1 MSMTPEQMAKAER
14 AIHRKQI
21 KDILRRH
28 ALERRNQCIKDVSF
42 FGLPFRVLY
51 SLDQTPDQTPLSR
64 FYPFRA
70 CSAETEARVKEALE
84 EARER
89 QGELSDGEIQEI
101 RERLEAIDYTPE
113 ADRERL
119 FTCFLE
125 GWDFSTFKNWDWT
138 GNKTTPEEADQ
149 LRAYYTE
156 RQKQYQDHPER
167 FSQPALKAD
176 DDMSRY
182 DRHTKYM
189 LRMLDDIREQ
199 EDIDYW
205 TEQEGEFFRNES
217 KFIGKQKGE

>member
-21 KDILRRH
+21 QDILRRH

-42 FGLPFRVLY
+42 FGLPYRVLY
-51 SLDQTPDQTPLSR
+51 SLEQPPDQTPLSR

-70 CSAETEARVKEALE
+70 CSAETEARVKKALE

-89 QGELSDGEIQEI
+89 QGELSDEEIQEI

-119 FTCFLE
+119 FACFLE
-125 GWDFSTFKNWDWT
+125 GWDFSTFKSWDWT
-138 GNKTTPEEADQ
+138 GNKIPAEEADR

-167 FSQPALKAD
+167 FSPPALKAD

-182 DRHTKYM
+182 SPEVQQLLTTFDN
-189 LRMLDDIREQ
+189 LSD
-199 EDIDYW
+199 
-205 TEQEGEFFRNES
+205 
-217 KFIGKQKGE
+217 

>member
-21 KDILRRH
+21 QDILRRH

-42 FGLPFRVLY
+42 FGLPYSVLY
-51 SLDQTPDQTPLSR
+51 SLEQPPDQTPLSR

-70 CSAETEARVKEALE
+70 CSAETEARVEEALK

-89 QGELSDGEIQEI
+89 QGELSDVEIQEI

-119 FTCFLE
+119 FTCFLQ
-125 GWDFSTFKNWDWT
+125 GWDFTAFKIWDWT
-138 GNKTTPEEADQ
+138 GNRITAEEADR
-149 LRAYYTE
+149 LRAYYAE
-156 RQKQYQDHPER
+156 KQKQYQDHPER
-167 FSQPALKAD
+167 FSPPALKAD

-182 DRHTKYM
+182 SPEVQQLLTTFDN
-189 LRMLDDIREQ
+189 LSD
-199 EDIDYW
+199 
-205 TEQEGEFFRNES
+205 
-217 KFIGKQKGE
+217 